1 MFCAKCG
8 TENLIEQK
16 YCRQCGHQLA
26 GHRVAFEG
34 NFETAAANLKKGEDS
49 VGTGLVIL
57 GICALNILANW
68 LLGGDAVG
76 ILINLA
82 IGLAVA
88 VPFMIIGLLRLERA
102 NKVFNLTEKPTT
114 KVIEES
120 KASAIEMPPAPITDR
135 SLSTAEA
142 PQSVTENTTL
152 DLKAPQSPRKRRSN
166 RA

>member
-34 NFETAAANLKKGEDS
+34 NFETAAANLKRGEDS

-68 LLGGDAVG
+68 LLGGDAIG

-102 NKVFNLTEKPTT
+102 NKVFNLTEKPET
-114 KVIEES
+114 KAMEDA
-120 KASAIEMPPAPITDR
+120 KASAIEMRPAPITDR
-135 SLSTAEA
+135 SLSSADGA
-142 PQSVTENTTL
+142 PSVTENTTL